1 MRTQIRAE
9 PERASVAPAVV
20 YVLQLEHGKYY
31 VGRCAKSRL
40 GARMQEHMNTDG
52 NRGTSRGAEWTRR

>member
-1 MRTQIRAE
+1 M
-9 PERASVAPAVV
+9 APAVV